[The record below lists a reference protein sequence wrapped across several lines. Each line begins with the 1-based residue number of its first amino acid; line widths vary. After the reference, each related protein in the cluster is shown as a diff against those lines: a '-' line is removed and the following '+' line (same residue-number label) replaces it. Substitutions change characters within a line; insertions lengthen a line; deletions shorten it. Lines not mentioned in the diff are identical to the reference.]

1 MHYLDYAATTPV
13 SRAVAD
19 VVYDA
24 LTCSFGNPSAQYA
37 LGRDASAALSHARS
51 TVAAALGCEAGRL
64 YFTSCGT
71 ESDNWAIRA
80 ALHQNR
86 RVGRHII
93 TTAVEHHAVSM
104 TCRALMQDGYEVTF
118 LKPDKQGHIGADAVR
133 AALREDTALVSMML
147 VNNELGTIYP
157 VAEVAAMLRDLK
169 HPALLHTDAVQAFG
183 KIPFTARTLGA
194 DFIAISGHKIGA
206 PKGIGALYISPRVK
220 NPCPLLHGG
229 GQEDGLRSGTEA
241 TAQIA
246 GFAKAVELHF
256 ADFEGKLS
264 HIRELCAYARA
275 QLSTIDGLVF
285 LCDDAAPHILAFSL
299 TGYPSGNVVSDLDA
313 KGICISAGSACHKG
327 KPSDVVAA
335 LGLGKKV
342 AAGVLRVS
350 FGADSTRKDVDALFE
365 ALREHRQ
372 TRFPML

>member
-13 SRAVAD
+13 SREVAD
-19 VVYDA
+19 AVYAA
-24 LTCSFGNPSAQYA
+24 LVEGFGNPSAQYA
-37 LGRDASAALSHARS
+37 RGRNAAAALSRARN
-51 TVAAALGCEAGRL
+51 TVAAALGCEAERL
-64 YFTSCGT
+64 TFTSCGT

-80 ALHQNR
+80 ALHHNR

-93 TTAVEHHAVSM
+93 TTAVEHHAVLM
-104 TCRALMQDGYEVTF
+104 TCRALMREGYEVTF
-118 LKPDKQGHIGADAVR
+118 LKPDRQGHIGADAVR

-157 VAEVAAMLRDLK
+157 VGEVAQLLRELN

-183 KIPFTARTLGA
+183 KIPFSARTLGA
-194 DFIAISGHKIGA
+194 DFIAVSGHKLGA
-206 PKGIGALYISPRVK
+206 PKGIGALYIAPRVK

-229 GQEDGLRSGTEA
+229 GQEEGLRSGTEA

-256 ADFEGKLS
+256 ADLAGKLA
-264 HIRELCAYARA
+264 HIRELCSYARGE
-275 QLSTIDGLVF
+275 LSKIDGVVF

-299 TGYPSGNVVSDLDA
+299 AGYPSQNVVSDLDA

-335 LGLGKKV
+335 MQLPKKV

-350 FGADSTRKDVDALFE
+350 FGAESARGDVDALCA
-365 ALREHRQ
+365 ALDEHRQ